1 MHYILDN
8 WSFDPFV
15 IVVAVVVAWHET
27 GLYRLA
33 KRSQAGADAG
43 AADPVAVVL
52 RGAWRPAA
60 CR

>member
-33 KRSQAGADAG
+33 KRS
-43 AADPVAVVL
+43 
-52 RGAWRPAA
+52 RPERTPRS
-60 CR
+60 CRVIPRPPRSFRR